1 MADHPEPV
9 LSVPVNKVIWVL
21 VFVVIYLSYIVLGFS
36 DHVEKIVVARA
47 EKLLEIVDGE
57 LDDTNDLFEKSLDI
71 VIQGKCTDALKV
83 FKAAHI
89 CERR

>member
-9 LSVPVNKVIWVL
+9 LSVPVYKVIWVL
-21 VFVVIYLSYIVLGFS
+21 VFVVIYLSYIVLGSS
-36 DHVEKIVVARA
+36 DHVEKIVVTRA

-83 FKAAHI
+83 FKASHI